1 MHTACTPEMR
11 TPCTRHAQVHQ
22 LCEAAAYLPEASLR
36 FHTLSDLL
44 RYFGSRRFALVWT
57 LTPTPPL
64 SLTLTLT
71 STFYPRQLLPRL
83 TPTLPLPLTAQPT
96 TAGSAPEVEAD
107 PVGSGLML

>member
-1 MHTACTPEMR
+1 MR